1 MNHMA
6 VIGARAGH
14 SSAHFAE
21 ARGFAHP
28 SAAQQ
33 SLYSVYFH
41 EYADKSP
48 LLIRLQVREGIAGA
62 QSFSLSPFVSFMDC
76 IRIFAR
82 AIQFCPC
89 TPPRD
94 GLRSI
99 HAAADSFLLER
110 RVGFRCDCD
119 ILACVENALAVLFAL
134 NRGNSE

>member
-21 ARGFAHP
+21 AREFADP

-48 LLIRLQVREGIAGA
+48 LLIRLQGCEGIAGA
-62 QSFSLSPFVSFMDC
+62 QPCSHSA
-76 IRIFAR
+76 IRFFYGLHKNFR
-82 AIQFCPC
+82 PC
-89 TPPRD
+89 NSVLPVHTASGWTTLNPR
-94 GLRSI
+94 G
-99 HAAADSFLLER
+99 
-110 RVGFRCDCD
+110 C
-119 ILACVENALAVLFAL
+119 
-134 NRGNSE
+134 